1 MNAVMCS
8 RGVSASHRKK
18 TTLTMQLKSWTCQPR
33 REALQYQA
41 MALRCRTEV
50 LQCEA
55 QAEASQCKPE
65 ASQFTPTEASQY
77 KFRSRLLP
85 QRVCCPQLCAMPVQ
99 HLRAP
104 EQALEDTS
112 PKKID
117 VTSKSPV
124 GDISVVTLIRT
135 DTTLDHSQKAEK
147 VWIRHD
153 QLSRHI
159 GLTPPAHVSQ
169 QVRPGH
175 GNICAWAARERLRF
189 SMRSEIYFAV
199 SAGRNANG
207 PVHRGTLP

>member
-1 MNAVMCS
+1 MRYEVNAVMSS

-18 TTLTMQLKSWTCQPR
+18 TTLTMQLNSWTCQRR

-55 QAEASQCKPE
+55 QAKASQCKPE
-65 ASQFTPTEASQY
+65 ASQCTPTEASQY
-77 KFRSRLLP
+77 KFRDRLLP

-112 PKKID
+112 PEKID

-147 VWIRHD
+147 VWKPRWKCAMLR
-153 QLSRHI
+153 QSRDC
-159 GLTPPAHVSQ
+159 Q
-169 QVRPGH
+169 
-175 GNICAWAARERLRF
+175 CA
-189 SMRSEIYFAV
+189 
-199 SAGRNANG
+199 
-207 PVHRGTLP
+207 

>member
-1 MNAVMCS
+1 MAPQMS
-8 RGVSASHRKK
+8 EDER
-18 TTLTMQLKSWTCQPR
+18 TCYPKGCAAPGNVQCQCNT
-33 REALQYQA
+33 REPLSK
-41 MALRCRTEV
+41 LERT
-50 LQCEA
+50 
-55 QAEASQCKPE
+55 S
-65 ASQFTPTEASQY
+65 
-77 KFRSRLLP
+77 P
-85 QRVCCPQLCAMPVQ
+85 QR
-99 HLRAP
+99 
-104 EQALEDTS
+104 
-112 PKKID
+112 KIN